1 MALGIH
7 LFPFRTE
14 KLSPITPMVLRNS
27 GRVGSRRIGSARS
40 TRRRKTTGSLFLW
53 PKERTWKPC
62 LCQSLHLGRA
72 KSPLD
77 AVKVSTCAGQGFQC
91 VFLGGGMGD
100 FRRRT
105 APGKCREMLSGFCFD
120 GYLCTFGKVLKN
132 WGDEICTC
140 LYT

>member
-1 MALGIH
+1 
-7 LFPFRTE
+7 
-14 KLSPITPMVLRNS
+14 MVLRNS
-27 GRVGSRRIGSARS
+27 GRVGSRRIVSARS
-40 TRRRKTTGSLFLW
+40 TRRQGAGQEDDRFPFFMAFG
-53 PKERTWKPC
+53 KEVETLP
-62 LCQSLHLGRA
+62 GA